1 MSKYTVEAIKR
12 IYLRT
17 TIEADSLGEAHKIAD
32 EELITDDFEETGT
45 DFTLTHLSAGR
56 EQHLWPT
63 P

>member
-1 MSKYTVEAIKR
+1 MATYTVEAIKR

-17 TIEADSLGEAHKIAD
+17 TIEADSMEEAYKIAD
-32 EELITDDFEETGT
+32 EELITDDFEETNT